1 MASPCVWRC
10 CIYSREGLR
19 CEGRYE
25 ASSAHWRRRE
35 AVGVRILIRG
45 GRVLDPCTHLNGTM
59 DILIDAGKIASIGAE
74 AIEAA
79 EHQGAMTHLV
89 PMTVI
94 DAHGLLVVPGLID
107 IHTHL
112 REPGYEYKES
122 IETGSAAAAAGGFTS
137 IACMANTKPVNDAAA
152 VTEYI
157 LEKARAVGLVEVF
170 PIGAVSVGLAGE
182 RLAEIGE
189 LKRAGV
195 VGISDD
201 GKSVMNSQL
210 MRRALEYAGM
220 FGLPIISH
228 CEDTNLAAHGV
239 MHEGRV
245 STELGLQGIP
255 AQAEDI
261 MVARDIALAELTG
274 GRLHIAHVST
284 AGAVRLLHDAKARG
298 LRITAEVTPHHL
310 FLTDEAVRSYDPN
323 SKMYPPLRTAADVQA
338 LRQALKDGTIDAIAT
353 DHAPHD
359 VADKEVEFDQ
369 APVGIIGLETS
380 LPLVLRL
387 VTEGV
392 LPLAY
397 AIAKLTCGPAQV
409 LGLAKGTLQVGVDA
423 DVTLID
429 DQTEYIVDRREFRSK
444 SRNSPFHGWSLTGRA
459 VMTIRAGAIVYS
471 RLPERVTHMAAPE
484 GERRTRG
491 RRGRESA
498 GT

>member
-1 MASPCVWRC
+1 V
-10 CIYSREGLR
+10 
-19 CEGRYE
+19 
-25 ASSAHWRRRE
+25 RE
-35 AVGVRILIRG
+35 AAGVSILIRG
-45 GRVLDPCTHLNGTM
+45 GRILDFSTNLDGVM
-59 DILIDAGKIASIGAE
+59 DLLIDAGKIVSVGGD
-74 AIEAA
+74 AA
-79 EHQGAMTHLV
+79 ETAWQREGSTLST
-89 PMTVI
+89 PLEVI

-122 IETGSAAAAAGGFTS
+122 IESGSAAAVAGGFTA
-137 IACMANTKPVNDAAA
+137 IACMANTNPVNDDAA

-157 LEKARAVGLVEVF
+157 LDKARAVGLVQVF
-170 PIGAVSVGLAGE
+170 PIGAISVGLAGE

-189 LKRAGV
+189 LNQAGV

-220 FGLPIISH
+220 FGLPVISH
-228 CEDTNLAAHGV
+228 CEDTQLAAHGV

-245 STELGLQGIP
+245 STELGLRGIP

-261 MVARDIALAELTG
+261 MVARDIALAELTR

-284 AGAVRLLHDAKARG
+284 VGAVRLVHDAKARG
-298 LRITAEVTPHHL
+298 LRVTAEVTPHHL
-310 FLTDEAVRSYDPN
+310 FLTDEAVRGYDPN
-323 SKMYPPLRTAADVQA
+323 TKMYPPLRTAADVEA

-359 VADKEVEFDQ
+359 LADKEVEFDQ

-380 LPLVLRL
+380 LPLTLQL
-387 VTEGV
+387 VNEGV
-392 LPLAY
+392 LTLTD
-397 AIAKLTCGPAQV
+397 AIAKLTWGPSQV
-409 LGLAKGTLQVGVDA
+409 LGLAKGTLQVGADA

-429 DQTEYIVDRREFRSK
+429 TQTEYIVDRREFRSK
-444 SRNSPFHGWSLTGRA
+444 SRNSPFHGWTLKGRA
-459 VMTIRAGAIVYS
+459 VMTLCAGKIVYS
-471 RLPERVTHMAAPE
+471 RGPERITSMSAPA
-484 GERRTRG
+484 GEFRTRG
-491 RRGRESA
+491 RRGRKSS

>member
-1 MASPCVWRC
+1 V
-10 CIYSREGLR
+10 
-19 CEGRYE
+19 
-25 ASSAHWRRRE
+25 RE
-35 AVGVRILIRG
+35 AAGVSILIRG
-45 GRVLDPCTHLNGTM
+45 GRVLDFSTNLDGVM
-59 DILIDAGKIASIGAE
+59 DLLIDAGKIVSVGGD
-74 AIEAA
+74 AA
-79 EHQGAMTHLV
+79 ETAWQREGSTLST
-89 PMTVI
+89 PLEVI

-122 IETGSAAAAAGGFTS
+122 IESGSAAAVAGGFTA
-137 IACMANTKPVNDAAA
+137 IACMANTNPVNDDAA

-157 LEKARAVGLVEVF
+157 LDKARAVGLVQVF
-170 PIGAVSVGLAGE
+170 PIGAISVGLAGE

-189 LKRAGV
+189 LNQAGV

-220 FGLPIISH
+220 FGLPVISH
-228 CEDTNLAAHGV
+228 CEDTQLAAHGV

-245 STELGLQGIP
+245 STELGLRGIP

-284 AGAVRLLHDAKARG
+284 VGAVRLVHDAKARG
-298 LRITAEVTPHHL
+298 LRVTAEVTPHHL
-310 FLTDEAVRSYDPN
+310 FLTDEAVRGYDPN
-323 SKMYPPLRTAADVQA
+323 TKMYPPLRTAADVEA

-359 VADKEVEFDQ
+359 LADKEVEFDQ

-380 LPLVLRL
+380 LPLTLRL
-387 VTEGV
+387 VNEGA
-392 LPLAY
+392 LTLTD
-397 AIAKLTCGPAQV
+397 AIAKLTWGPSQV
-409 LGLAKGTLQVGVDA
+409 LGLAKGTLQVGADA

-429 DQTEYIVDRREFRSK
+429 TQTEYVVDRREFRSK
-444 SRNSPFHGWSLTGRA
+444 SRNSPFHGWTLKGRA
-459 VMTIRAGAIVYS
+459 VMTLCAGKIVYS
-471 RLPERVTHMAAPE
+471 RVPERITSMSAPA
-484 GERRTRG
+484 GECRTRG
-491 RRGRESA
+491 RRVRKSS

>member
-1 MASPCVWRC
+1 V
-10 CIYSREGLR
+10 
-19 CEGRYE
+19 
-25 ASSAHWRRRE
+25 
-35 AVGVRILIRG
+35 V
-45 GRVLDPCTHLNGTM
+45 
-59 DILIDAGKIASIGAE
+59 DILIDAGRITCIGTD
-74 AIEAA
+74 AIETAWPRDGSTLHTPL
-79 EHQGAMTHLV
+79 E
-89 PMTVI
+89 VI

-122 IETGSAAAAAGGFTS
+122 IESGSAAAVAGGFTA
-137 IACMANTKPVNDAAA
+137 IACMANTNPVNDDAA

-157 LEKARAVGLVEVF
+157 RDKARAVGLVAVF

-189 LKRAGV
+189 LKQAGV

-220 FGLPIISH
+220 FGLPVISH

-245 STELGLQGIP
+245 STELGLRGIP

-284 AGAVRLLHDAKARG
+284 AGAVRLVRDAKARG
-298 LRITAEVTPHHL
+298 LRVTAEVTPHHL
-310 FLTDEAVRSYDPN
+310 FLTDEAVRGYDPN
-323 SKMYPPLRTAADVQA
+323 TKMYPPLRTAADAEA
-338 LRQALKDGTIDAIAT
+338 LRQALKDSTIDAIAT
-353 DHAPHD
+353 DHAPHNL
-359 VADKEVEFDQ
+359 ADKEVEFDQ

-380 LPLVLRL
+380 LPLTLRL
-387 VTEGV
+387 VNEGV
-392 LPLAY
+392 LTLAE
-397 AIAKLTCGPAQV
+397 AVAKLTWGPSQV
-409 LGLAKGTLQVGVDA
+409 LGLAKGTLQVGADA

-429 DQTEYIVDRREFRSK
+429 AQTEYVVDRREFRSK
-444 SRNSPFHGWSLTGRA
+444 SRNSPFHGWTLKGRA
-459 VMTIRAGAIVYS
+459 VLTLCAGKVVHS
-471 RLPERVTHMAAPE
+471 CVPERITYTSAPV
-484 GERRTRG
+484 GERRPRG
-491 RRGRESA
+491 RRGREASGA
-498 GT
+498 

>member
-1 MASPCVWRC
+1 MSM
-10 CIYSREGLR
+10 
-19 CEGRYE
+19 
-25 ASSAHWRRRE
+25 
-35 AVGVRILIRG
+35 LIRG
-45 GRVLDPCTHLNGTM
+45 GRVLDCSAGLDAVM
-59 DILIDAGKIASIGAE
+59 DLLLDAGKIVSVGKDAMETVWTREGASLDTPLE
-74 AIEAA
+74 
-79 EHQGAMTHLV
+79 
-89 PMTVI
+89 VI
-94 DAHGLLVVPGLID
+94 DARGLLVVPGLID

-122 IETGSAAAAAGGFTS
+122 IESGSAAAAAGGFTA
-137 IACMANTKPVNDAAA
+137 IACMANTNPVNDHAA

-157 LEKARAVGLVEVF
+157 LDKARAVGLVQVF

-189 LKRAGV
+189 LSRAGV

-220 FGLPIISH
+220 FGLPVIVH
-228 CEDTNLAAHGV
+228 CEDTQLAAHGV

-245 STELGLQGIP
+245 STELGLRGIP

-284 AGAVRLLHDAKARG
+284 AGAVRLVHDAKARG
-298 LRITAEVTPHHL
+298 LRVTAEVTPHHL
-310 FLTDEAVRSYDPN
+310 LLTDEAVRGYDPN
-323 SKMYPPLRTAADVQA
+323 TKMYPPLRAAADVEA
-338 LRQALKDGTIDAIAT
+338 LRQGLKDGTIDAIAT

-359 VADKEVEFDQ
+359 LADKEVEFDR

-387 VTEGV
+387 VNEGV
-392 LPLAY
+392 LTLAE
-397 AIAKLTCGPAQV
+397 AIAKLTGGPSQV
-409 LGLAKGTLQVGVDA
+409 LGLAKGTLRVGADA

-429 DQTEYIVDRREFRSK
+429 TQTEYVVDRREFRSK
-444 SRNSPFHGWSLTGRA
+444 SRNSPFHGWTLKGRA
-459 VMTIRAGAIVYS
+459 VMTLCAGKVVYS
-471 RLPERVTHMAAPE
+471 RVPERITSMSAPAA
-484 GERRTRG
+484 GHRTRG
-491 RRGRESA
+491 RRGRASS

>member
-1 MASPCVWRC
+1 VS
-10 CIYSREGLR
+10 
-19 CEGRYE
+19 
-25 ASSAHWRRRE
+25 
-35 AVGVRILIRG
+35 ILIRG
-45 GRVLDPCTHLNGTM
+45 GRVIDASANLDGVM
-59 DILIDAGKIASIGAE
+59 DLLIDAGKIVSVGGNATETARRREGLALHTSPE
-74 AIEAA
+74 
-79 EHQGAMTHLV
+79 
-89 PMTVI
+89 VI

-122 IETGSAAAAAGGFTS
+122 IESGSAAAVAGGFTA
-137 IACMANTKPVNDAAA
+137 IACMANTNPVNDDAA

-157 LEKARAVGLVEVF
+157 LDRARAVGLAQVF
-170 PIGAVSVGLAGE
+170 PIGALSAGLAGE

-189 LKRAGV
+189 LKQAGV

-220 FGLPIISH
+220 FGLPVISH
-228 CEDTNLAAHGV
+228 CEDTHLAAHGV

-245 STELGLQGIP
+245 STELGLRGIP

-284 AGAVRLLHDAKARG
+284 RGAVRLVHDAKARG
-298 LRITAEVTPHHL
+298 LRVTAEVTPHHL
-310 FLTDEAVRSYDPN
+310 FLTDEAVRGYDPN
-323 SKMYPPLRTAADVQA
+323 TKMYPPLRTAADVEA
-338 LRQALKDGTIDAIAT
+338 LRQGLKDGTIDAIAT

-359 VADKEVEFDQ
+359 LADKEVEFDQ

-380 LPLVLRL
+380 LPLTLRL
-387 VTEGV
+387 VNEGV
-392 LPLAY
+392 LTLAN
-397 AIAKLTCGPAQV
+397 AISKLTWGPSEV
-409 LGLAKGTLQVGVDA
+409 LGLGKGTLQVGADA

-429 DQTEYIVDRREFRSK
+429 AQTEFVVDRREFRSK
-444 SRNSPFHGWSLTGRA
+444 SRNSPFHGWTLKGRA
-459 VMTIRAGAIVYS
+459 VMTLCAGEVVYS
-471 RLPERVTHMAAPE
+471 RLPERVTFTSAPA

-491 RRGRESA
+491 RRG
-498 GT
+498 

>member
-1 MASPCVWRC
+1 VS
-10 CIYSREGLR
+10 
-19 CEGRYE
+19 
-25 ASSAHWRRRE
+25 
-35 AVGVRILIRG
+35 ILIRG
-45 GRVLDPCTHLNGTM
+45 GRVIGASANLDGVM
-59 DILIDAGKIASIGAE
+59 DLLIDAGKIVSVGGNATETARRREGLALHTSPE
-74 AIEAA
+74 
-79 EHQGAMTHLV
+79 
-89 PMTVI
+89 VI

-122 IETGSAAAAAGGFTS
+122 IESGSAAAVAGGFTA
-137 IACMANTKPVNDAAA
+137 IACMANTNPVNDDAA

-157 LEKARAVGLVEVF
+157 LDRARAVGLAQVF
-170 PIGAVSVGLAGE
+170 PIGALSVGLAGE

-189 LKRAGV
+189 LKQAGV

-220 FGLPIISH
+220 FGLPVISH
-228 CEDTNLAAHGV
+228 CEDIHLAAHGV

-245 STELGLQGIP
+245 STELGLRGIP

-284 AGAVRLLHDAKARG
+284 AGAVRLVHDAKARG
-298 LRITAEVTPHHL
+298 LRVTAEVTPHHL
-310 FLTDEAVRSYDPN
+310 FLTDEAVRGYDPN
-323 SKMYPPLRTAADVQA
+323 TKMYPPLRTAADVEA
-338 LRQALKDGTIDAIAT
+338 LRQGLKDGTIDAIAT

-359 VADKEVEFDQ
+359 LADKEVEFDQ

-380 LPLVLRL
+380 LPLTLRL
-387 VTEGV
+387 VDEGV
-392 LPLAY
+392 LTLAN
-397 AIAKLTCGPAQV
+397 AISKLTWGPSEV
-409 LGLAKGTLQVGVDA
+409 LGLGKGTLQVGADA

-429 DQTEYIVDRREFRSK
+429 AQTEFVVDRREFRSK
-444 SRNSPFHGWSLTGRA
+444 SRNSPFHGWTLKGRA
-459 VMTIRAGAIVYS
+459 VMTLCAGEVVYS
-471 RLPERVTHMAAPE
+471 RLPERVTFTSAPA

-491 RRGRESA
+491 RRG
-498 GT
+498 

>member
-1 MASPCVWRC
+1 MS
-10 CIYSREGLR
+10 
-19 CEGRYE
+19 
-25 ASSAHWRRRE
+25 
-35 AVGVRILIRG
+35 ILIRG
-45 GRVLDPCTHLNGTM
+45 GHVLDSSAYLDGVM
-59 DILIDAGKIASIGAE
+59 DLLIDAGKIVSVGKD
-74 AIEAA
+74 
-79 EHQGAMTHLV
+79 AMETVWTRDVSMLDT
-89 PMTVI
+89 PLDVI
-94 DAHGLLVVPGLID
+94 DARGLLVVPGLVD

-122 IETGSAAAAAGGFTS
+122 IESGSAAAAAGGFTA
-137 IACMANTKPVNDAAA
+137 IACMANTNPVNDDAA

-157 LEKARAVGLVEVF
+157 LDKARAVGLVQVF
-170 PIGAVSVGLAGE
+170 PIGAVSAGLAGE

-189 LKRAGV
+189 LSQAGV

-220 FGLPIISH
+220 FGLPVIAH
-228 CEDTNLAAHGV
+228 CEDTQLAAHGV

-245 STELGLQGIP
+245 STELGLRGIP

-284 AGAVRLLHDAKARG
+284 AGAVRIVHDAKARG
-298 LRITAEVTPHHL
+298 LRVTAEVTPHHL
-310 FLTDEAVRSYDPN
+310 LLTDEAVRGYDPN
-323 SKMYPPLRTAADVQA
+323 TKMYPPLRTAADVEA

-359 VADKEVEFDQ
+359 LADKEVEFDQ

-380 LPLVLRL
+380 LPLTLRL
-387 VTEGV
+387 VNEGV
-392 LPLAY
+392 LTLTD
-397 AIAKLTCGPAQV
+397 AIAKLTWGPSQV
-409 LGLAKGTLQVGVDA
+409 LGLAKGTLQVGADA

-429 DQTEYIVDRREFRSK
+429 TQTEYVVDRREFRSK
-444 SRNSPFHGWSLTGRA
+444 SRNSPFHGWTLKGRA
-459 VMTIRAGAIVYS
+459 VMTLCAGKVVYS
-471 RLPERVTHMAAPE
+471 RGPERITSMSAPA

-491 RRGRESA
+491 RRGRKSS

>member
-1 MASPCVWRC
+1 MS
-10 CIYSREGLR
+10 
-19 CEGRYE
+19 
-25 ASSAHWRRRE
+25 
-35 AVGVRILIRG
+35 ILIRG
-45 GRVLDPCTHLNGTM
+45 GRIIDSSANLDGVM
-59 DILIDAGKIASIGAE
+59 DLLIDAGKIVSVGGD
-74 AIEAA
+74 AA
-79 EHQGAMTHLV
+79 ETAWQREGSTLYT
-89 PMTVI
+89 PLEVI

-122 IETGSAAAAAGGFTS
+122 IESGSAAAVAGGFTA
-137 IACMANTKPVNDAAA
+137 IACMANTNPVNDDAA

-157 LEKARAVGLVEVF
+157 LEKARAVGLVQVF
-170 PIGAVSVGLAGE
+170 PIGAVSVGLAGK

-189 LKRAGV
+189 LSQAGV

-220 FGLPIISH
+220 FGLPVISH
-228 CEDTNLAAHGV
+228 CEDTHLAAHGV

-245 STELGLQGIP
+245 STELGLRGIP

-274 GRLHIAHVST
+274 GRVHIAHVST
-284 AGAVRLLHDAKARG
+284 AGAARLVRDAKARG
-298 LRITAEVTPHHL
+298 LRVTAEVTPHHL
-310 FLTDEAVRSYDPN
+310 FLTDEAVRGYDPN
-323 SKMYPPLRTAADVQA
+323 TKMYPPLRTAADVEA
-338 LRQALKDGTIDAIAT
+338 LRQALRDGTIDAIAT

-359 VADKEVEFDQ
+359 LADKEVEFDQ

-380 LPLVLRL
+380 LPLTLRL
-387 VTEGV
+387 VNEGV
-392 LPLAY
+392 LTLTE
-397 AIAKLTCGPAQV
+397 AIAKLTLGPAQV
-409 LGLAKGTLQVGVDA
+409 LGLAKGTLQVGADA

-429 DQTEYIVDRREFRSK
+429 PQTEYVVDRREFRSK
-444 SRNSPFHGWSLTGRA
+444 SRNSPFHGWTLKGRA
-459 VMTIRAGAIVYS
+459 VMTLCAGKVVYS
-471 RLPERVTHMAAPE
+471 RGPERITSMSAPA

-491 RRGRESA
+491 RRGRESS